1 MRRARRRPAAGLA
14 GRGVLA
20 GVAPADFRLPPGEAA
35 AFFRPSDDHRMGQE
49 LRAFWDSLPHKG
61 VFALLFGA
69 WLALFHFIGHAQLG
83 WLSNPSLFLFL
94 DTMYSHAADVESDD
108 AIGRYIPV
116 VFLVLLLVQRGPL
129 TAVRKEPWAGGL
141 VLVLLGCLMHVFAY
155 TVQMFPFSL
164 LAFLTGLYGLT
175 GLVWGP
181 AWLRAA
187 FFPFVVLVF
196 CLPVEPYIEGFTF
209 KLRHLAAAA
218 STWVCT
224 DLLGLKLVRQ
234 ELQVICLGPKGEPR
248 FQFEVAA
255 ACSGIRSLKVILLLT
270 LIYGFLT
277 FRTLWR
283 RLLVLAVA
291 PLLAVSGNIGRLI
304 VTFTIG
310 EAHGESVAKKIET
323 NAGYFTFLIALG
335 GVLLLGRLLRE
346 KDPAEP
352 AGPAPRPPA
361 DPTAPPAAPQMA

>member
-1 MRRARRRPAAGLA
+1 MW
-14 GRGVLA
+14 
-20 GVAPADFRLPPGEAA
+20 
-35 AFFRPSDDHRMGQE
+35 PSGNLRMAKE
-49 LRAFWDSLPHKG
+49 LREFWDSLPHKG
-61 VFALLFGA
+61 TFAVLLAA

-94 DTMYSHAADVESDD
+94 DTMYSHAAEVESDD
-108 AIGRYIPV
+108 AIGRYIPI

-175 GLVWGP
+175 GLVWGKE
-181 AWLRAA
+181 WLRAS

-218 STWVCT
+218 STWFCT
-224 DLLGLKLVRQ
+224 DILGLKLIRQ

-283 RLLVLAVA
+283 RLLVLAIA

-304 VTFTIG
+304 VTFTVG
-310 EAHGESVAKKIET
+310 EAHGEVVAKKLET

-335 GVLLLGRLLRE
+335 GVLLLGRLLKE
-346 KDPAEP
+346 KEP
-352 AGPAPRPPA
+352 ASPEDTPPA
-361 DPTAPPAAPQMA
+361 DPTVPPAAPQMA